1 MSIAETTGST
11 NTGMFSSFGA
21 VAANYLQDKMLKK
34 MDTDGGGTVG
44 QSEFQAALEKV
55 GATLGVDS
63 SDAAGMFASV
73 DADGNGELIGSEVGQ
88 IIKNVF
94 SGGGGTGAFVQSRGD
109 ETRFSELDTDGD
121 GMISKAEFGIGAEGE
136 AEAVGEA
143 GEAGEFGD
151 AIAGAQGDAST
162 TDAASG
168 LMASGDTAP
177 ASALNEDALQALMGQ
192 VDADGDGQISA
203 TELTA
208 FASQM
213 GGQMEAA
220 SKRYNDTAM
229 ASFSTRQVSEKA

>member
-34 MDTDGGGTVG
+34 MDTDGGGTVS
-44 QSEFQAALEKV
+44 QTEFQAALEKV

-136 AEAVGEA
+136 AEVVGEA

-151 AIAGAQGDAST
+151 ALAGAQG
-162 TDAASG
+162 DAASG

-177 ASALNEDALQALMGQ
+177 AGALNEDALQALMGQ

>member
-34 MDTDGGGTVG
+34 MDTDGGGTVS

-151 AIAGAQGDAST
+151 ALAGAQG
-162 TDAASG
+162 DAASG
-168 LMASGDTAP
+168 LMASGDAAP